1 MFCKMDKGMR
11 PKRIGGLGVLDMEYF
26 SRALRLRWM
35 WFQWTDPD
43 RPWVGSEVPCNDV
56 DRQFFRA
63 SPRVTM
69 GNGARASFWDS
80 SWLDGRAPRDLA
92 PSLYKLAWRK
102 NRTVREELQDNN
114 WTRGLWR
121 MTTTDEMAE
130 LVPLC
135 GLIQQVQLTDQP
147 DEIWWK
153 WTPDGVYSAKSVYEA
168 HFKSSYCT
176 FNSRAIWRAKAEGK
190 HRSFAWLLV
199 QQKILTAD
207 KLIARNWPCD
217 PVCPLCDQEQQTAEH
232 LCLHC
237 VFARE
242 VWMLVSGW
250 SNGLVQAP
258 NPGSTLEEWW
268 NTSMQGQS
276 KEMGRQETPTR
287 K

>member
-1 MFCKMDKGMR
+1 
-11 PKRIGGLGVLDMEYF
+11 
-26 SRALRLRWM
+26 
-35 WFQWTDPD
+35 
-43 RPWVGSEVPCNDV
+43 
-56 DRQFFRA
+56 
-63 SPRVTM
+63 
-69 GNGARASFWDS
+69 
-80 SWLDGRAPRDLA
+80 
-92 PSLYKLAWRK
+92 
-102 NRTVREELQDNN
+102 
-114 WTRGLWR
+114 
-121 MTTTDEMAE
+121 
-130 LVPLC
+130 
-135 GLIQQVQLTDQP
+135 VQLTDQP

-276 KEMGRQETPTR
+276 KEMGRQVAALLIYISLNLWKERNRRIFEGVTASPVRVLNLIKEEMKLRMVATGEDGISFVS
-287 K
+287 